1 MRYFATRYLLAIVSL
16 FSLTSCGANSSVPHQ
31 PCNYAEECAPVGDAI
46 CFNEACQIF
55 SDLDGYGN
63 IVINISFDIDI
74 PQSDIS
80 KSGYVRFI
88 HKQQADGR
96 ILGCADI
103 IAGNVD
109 LDDRTINTLQ
119 YSPKYLVFNCCGSF
133 YPDIL
138 IQLIRPANDVI
149 AVVQGYEYMDGG
161 GNLNAIGCLDQD
173 LNIIANQTIDDNV
186 TITVDIP

>member
-1 MRYFATRYLLAIVSL
+1 MRYFATRYLLAFVSL
-16 FSLTSCGANSSVPHQ
+16 FSLTSCGASSSVPHQ

-46 CFNEACQIF
+46 CIDEACQIF
-55 SDLDGYGN
+55 SELDGYGN
-63 IVINISFDIDI
+63 AVINISFDRDMIE
-74 PQSDIS
+74 IS
-80 KSGYVRFI
+80 KSGYVRII

-109 LDDRTINTLQ
+109 LDDKTINTLQ
-119 YSPKYLVFNCCGSF
+119 ASPKYLVFNCCGDF
-133 YPDIL
+133 FPNIL

-161 GNLNAIGCLDQD
+161 GNLNAIGCLDQG
-173 LNIIANQTIDDNV
+173 LNIIANQNIEDV